1 MPIRSVLRAATAA
14 ALAMLLVSIQAG
26 PARAEYPE
34 KIIRIINPFP
44 PGVSTDVLARG
55 LAQKLTEY
63 LGQSVIVES
72 RPGANGIL
80 ASTAVAKSEPDGY
93 TMLLTTGSHVAN
105 PIVQKHVQYDPV
117 KDFAP
122 VTLLTQSY
130 GLALVSNL
138 PASSLADIVA
148 LAKAKPGTLTY
159 ATSGVGNLT
168 HVAGRLFEVRAGVSM
183 TAVPY
188 NTSAL
193 MTDVIGGTVSMT
205 FVSTVTAVPLVNAKT
220 VKAFAITGS
229 RRTPALPDTPTM
241 QELGYKDYELL
252 GWFGVLFPANT
263 PRDRVERMHR
273 EIARALQTPELK
285 RLIEDS
291 GLYVDGAGPDAF
303 TTFLRNDFAYQNR
316 LMEEL
321 GLKAQ

>member
-1 MPIRSVLRAATAA
+1 MTKRVVLRAAFAAAA
-14 ALAMLLVSIQAG
+14 ALLMTVAAG
-26 PARAEYPE
+26 VARADYPD

-80 ASTAVAKSEPDGY
+80 ASTTVAKSEPDGY

-105 PIVQKHVQYDPV
+105 PIVQKHVLYDPV
-117 KDFAP
+117 KDFSA
-122 VTLLTQSY
+122 VTLLAQSY

-138 PASSLADIVA
+138 PATSLADIVA

-168 HVAGRLFEVRAGVSM
+168 HVAGRLFEVRAGITM

-188 NTSAL
+188 NTPAL
-193 MTDVIGGTVSMT
+193 MSDVIGGTVSMT

-220 VKAFAITGS
+220 VKAFAITGT
-229 RRTPALPDTPTM
+229 RRTPAMPDTPTM

-285 RLIEDS
+285 KLIEDS
-291 GLYVDGAGPDAF
+291 GLYVDGAGPDDFQA
-303 TTFLRNDFAYQNR
+303 FLRKDFDYQTR
-316 LMEEL
+316 LMDEI

>member
-1 MPIRSVLRAATAA
+1 MTRTVLRAAAA
-14 ALAMLLVSIQAG
+14 ALAMLLASVSADV
-26 PARAEYPE
+26 ARAEYPD

-80 ASTAVAKSEPDGY
+80 ASTTVAKSEPDGY

-117 KDFAP
+117 RDFAP
-122 VTLLTQSY
+122 VTLLAQSY

-138 PASSLADIVA
+138 PARTTADIVA
-148 LAKAKPGTLTY
+148 LARQKPGSLTY

-168 HVAGRLFEVRAGVSM
+168 HVAGRLFETRAGITM

-188 NTSAL
+188 NTPAL
-193 MTDVIGGTVSMT
+193 MSDVIGGTVSMT
-205 FVSTVTAVPLVNAKT
+205 FVSTVTAVPLVKAGT

-241 QELGYKDYELL
+241 QEEGFKDYELL
-252 GWFGVLFPANT
+252 GWFGVLFPAGT
-263 PRDRVERMHR
+263 PKDRVERMHR

-285 RLIEDS
+285 KLIEDS
-291 GLYVDGAGPDAF
+291 GLYVDGAGPQAF
-303 TTFLRNDFAYQNR
+303 TAFLTNDFAYQDR
-316 LMEEL
+316 LMGEL
-321 GLKAQ
+321 GLKPQ

>member
-1 MPIRSVLRAATAA
+1 MPRTVLRAAAA
-14 ALAMLLVSIQAG
+14 ALAMLLASVSADV
-26 PARAEYPE
+26 ARAEYPD

-80 ASTAVAKSEPDGY
+80 ASTTVAKSEPDGY

-122 VTLLTQSY
+122 VTLLAQSY

-138 PASSLADIVA
+138 PARTTADIVA
-148 LAKAKPGTLTY
+148 LARQKPGALTY

-168 HVAGRLFEVRAGVSM
+168 HVAGRLFEARAGITM

-188 NTSAL
+188 NTPAL
-193 MTDVIGGTVSMT
+193 MSDVIGGTVSMT
-205 FVSTVTAVPLVNAKT
+205 FVSTVTAVPLVKAGT
-220 VKAFAITGS
+220 VKAFAITGA

-241 QELGYKDYELL
+241 QEEGFKDYELL
-252 GWFGVLFPANT
+252 GWFGVLFPAGT
-263 PRDRVERMHR
+263 PKDRVERMHR

-285 RLIEDS
+285 KLIEDS

-303 TTFLRNDFAYQNR
+303 TTFLKNDFAHQDR
-316 LMEEL
+316 LMGEL